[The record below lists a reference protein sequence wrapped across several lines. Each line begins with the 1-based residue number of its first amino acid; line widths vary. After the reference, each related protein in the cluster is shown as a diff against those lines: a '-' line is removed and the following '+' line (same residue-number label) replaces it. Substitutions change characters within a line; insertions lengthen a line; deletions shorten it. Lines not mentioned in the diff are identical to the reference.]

1 MFWTFAGIWNRRT
14 CWSAEASGWRK
25 TSCTLLTLVCTFI
38 NSTTDFQRW
47 AGLAKPYI
55 DSETKKHIAYAERR
69 SIIGIFCQHFE
80 DSNQSSI
87 VMIAKYEKSL
97 QISRDG
103 EIHVCARASR
113 DWTEPARWYGGHRWL
128 KNSFA
133 LRILFKKKTC
143 KIRGEYIFCKNLLRK
158 SSEYKVEFVLHWPP
172 GYLLV
177 YFLKGGRLPWM
188 GLKIDNIRERFDS
201 QSIISSP
208 SKDF

>member
-69 SIIGIFCQHFE
+69 SIIGILCQDFDDPIINYN

-113 DWTEPARWYGGHRWL
+113 DWTEPARWYGGHRSL

-133 LRILFKKKTC
+133 SRILFHKKTA
-143 KIRGEYIFCKNLLRK
+143 K
-158 SSEYKVEFVLHWPP
+158 S
-172 GYLLV
+172 
-177 YFLKGGRLPWM
+177 GGNKYSA
-188 GLKIDNIRERFDS
+188 KIDWENHQNIKLSLYYIDHQDTCWS
-201 QSIISSP
+201 ISSREGDCLGWAWKLTT
-208 SKDF
+208 SERGLIHNQ